1 MRWSYNRERS
11 TTVAAWLFATAFL
24 VFAMVVVG
32 GATRLTGSGLS
43 ITEWRPITGALPPM
57 SNAAWLAE
65 FDRYRHIPQYML
77 VNRGMT
83 LDQFK
88 FIYDWEW
95 THRLLGRLLGLVFF
109 LPMMI
114 FVLTKRLPRRLV
126 WRCWVLLALGGLQGL
141 VGWWMVA
148 SGLSVRVAVAP
159 ERLATHL
166 GLALIVYG
174 FAIWTGLEA
183 WAGRPHRSDIF
194 LSAGWRFW
202 SAALLTL
209 VYVQILM
216 GALVAGDHAG
226 LVYTDWP
233 LMNGRLFPADYS
245 HGGVLDTVFHSQAAV
260 QFDHR
265 VGAYILFV
273 ASIAFAVATFATYRM
288 SGALK
293 RHAVTLAAGV
303 SLQAALGIVT
313 LRYAAPLTLS
323 LAHQALAVLVLTIA
337 LSMVWRFRRN

>member
-95 THRLLGRLLGLVFF
+95 THRLLGRLLGLLFF

-194 LSAGWRFW
+194 LSAGWRVW

-265 VGAYILFV
+265 VGAYVLFV

-337 LSMVWRFRRN
+337 LSMVWRFRRH

>member
-11 TTVAAWLFATAFL
+11 TTVAAWLFATACL

-43 ITEWRPITGALPPM
+43 ITEWRPITGALPPL
-57 SNAAWLAE
+57 SESAWQAE

-83 LDQFK
+83 LGQFK

-95 THRLLGRLLGLVFF
+95 AHRLLGRLLGLVFF
-109 LPMMI
+109 APMMI
-114 FVLTKRLPRRLV
+114 FLLTKRLPRRLI
-126 WRCWVLLALGGLQGL
+126 WRCWVLLALGGFQGL

-183 WAGRPHRSDIF
+183 WAGRAHRSDIF

-202 SAALLTL
+202 SAALLGL
-209 VYVQILM
+209 VYLQILM

-233 LMNGRLFPADYS
+233 LMNGRLFPADYNQ
-245 HGGVLDTVFHSQAAV
+245 GGVIETVFHSQAAV

-265 VGAYILFV
+265 VGAYVLFV
-273 ASIAFAVATFATYRM
+273 ASIAFAVATSATYRM

-293 RHAVTLAAGV
+293 RHAVILAAGV

-313 LRYAAPLTLS
+313 LRYAAPLALS
-323 LAHQALAVLVLTIA
+323 LAHQSLAVLVLTIA
-337 LSMVWRFRRN
+337 LSLVWRIRRN

>member
-11 TTVAAWLFATAFL
+11 TLVASWLFVIALL

-43 ITEWRPITGALPPM
+43 ITQWRPITGALPPL
-57 SNAAWLAE
+57 SQAAWQAE
-65 FDRYRHIPQYML
+65 FERYRHIPQYML

-95 THRLLGRLLGLVFF
+95 SHRLLGRLLGVVVFVPLLIF
-109 LPMMI
+109 L
-114 FVLTKRLPRRLV
+114 FTSKLPRRLV

-148 SGLSVRVAVAP
+148 SGLSVRIAVAP

-183 WAGRPHRSDIF
+183 WAGRPHRSDMF
-194 LSAGWRFW
+194 LSPGWRFW
-202 SAALLTL
+202 SSALLAL
-209 VYVQILM
+209 VYLQILM
-216 GALVAGDHAG
+216 GALVAGAHAG
-226 LVYTDWP
+226 QIYTDWP
-233 LMNGRLFPADYS
+233 LMNGRLFPTDYGQ
-245 HGGVLDTVFHSQAAV
+245 GGVIDTFFHSQAAV

-265 VGAYILFV
+265 VGASLPFV
-273 ASIAFAVATFATYRM
+273 ASIAFAVAVAATYRM

-293 RHAVTLAAGV
+293 RHAVVLAGAV
-303 SLQAALGIVT
+303 SCQAALGIIT
-313 LRYAAPLTLS
+313 LRYAAPLPLG

-337 LSMVWRFRRN
+337 LSLVWRIRRN

>member
-11 TTVAAWLFATAFL
+11 TTVAAWLFVTALL

-43 ITEWRPITGALPPM
+43 ITQWRPITGALPPL
-57 SNAAWLAE
+57 SQAAWQAE
-65 FDRYRHIPQYML
+65 FDRYRRIPQYML
-77 VNRGMT
+77 INRGMT
-83 LDQFK
+83 LEQFK

-95 THRLLGRLLGLVFF
+95 SHRLLGRLLGLVVFVPMAFF
-109 LPMMI
+109 I
-114 FVLTKRLPRRLV
+114 FSKRMPRRLI

-148 SGLSVRVAVAP
+148 SGLSERVAVAP

-174 FAIWTGLEA
+174 FAVWTGLEA
-183 WAGRPHRSDIF
+183 WAGRAHRSDMF
-194 LSAGWRFW
+194 LAAGWRFW
-202 SAALLTL
+202 SLALLAL
-209 VYVQILM
+209 VFIQILM
-216 GALVAGDHAG
+216 GALVAGDRAG

-233 LMNGRLFPADYS
+233 LMNGRLFPADYGR
-245 HGGVLDTVFHSQAAV
+245 GGLVETLFHSQAAV

-265 VGAYILFV
+265 VGAYLLFV
-273 ASIAFAVATFATYRM
+273 ASIAFAVAAAATYRM

-293 RHAVTLAAGV
+293 RHAALLAVGVT
-303 SLQAALGIVT
+303 LQAALGIVT
-313 LRYAAPLTLS
+313 LRYAAPLSLS

-337 LSMVWRFRRN
+337 LSLVWRLRRN

>member
-1 MRWSYNRERS
+1 MRWSYNLERS
-11 TTVAAWLFATAFL
+11 TTVAAWLFATALL
-24 VFAMVVVG
+24 VFAMVVIG

-43 ITEWRPITGALPPM
+43 ITEWRPITGILPPL
-57 SNAAWLAE
+57 SAAGWQAE

-83 LDQFK
+83 LSQFK

-95 THRLLGRLLGLVFF
+95 THRLIARLLGVVFAVP
-109 LPMMI
+109 LLI
-114 FVLTKRLPRRLV
+114 FILAKRLPRRLV
-126 WRCWVLLALGGLQGL
+126 WRCWALLALGGLQGL

-166 GLALIVYG
+166 GLALIVYS

-202 SAALLTL
+202 SAALFGL
-209 VYVQILM
+209 VFLQILM

-233 LMNGRLFPADYS
+233 LMNGRLFPADYGR
-245 HGGVLDTVFHSQAAV
+245 GGVLDTVFHSQAAV

-265 VGAYILFV
+265 VGAYLLFV
-273 ASIAFAVATFATYRM
+273 AAIAFAVATAATYRM
-288 SGALK
+288 NGALK
-293 RHAVTLAAGV
+293 RHAIVLAAAV

-313 LRYAAPLTLS
+313 LRYAAPLGFS
-323 LAHQALAVLVLTIA
+323 LAHQALAVVVLTIA
-337 LSMVWRFRRN
+337 LSLVWRMRRN

>member
-194 LSAGWRFW
+194 LSAGWRVW

-265 VGAYILFV
+265 VGAYVLFV

-337 LSMVWRFRRN
+337 LSMVWRFRRH

>member
-1 MRWSYNRERS
+1 
-11 TTVAAWLFATAFL
+11 
-24 VFAMVVVG
+24 MVVVG

-43 ITEWRPITGALPPM
+43 ITQWRPITGALPPL
-57 SNAAWLAE
+57 SQAAWQAE
-65 FDRYRHIPQYML
+65 FDRYRQIPQYML

-83 LDQFK
+83 LSQFK

-95 THRLLGRLLGLVFF
+95 GHRLLGRLLGLVVIVPLLVF
-109 LPMMI
+109 M
-114 FVLTKRLPRRLV
+114 VAKRLPRRLV

-159 ERLATHL
+159 ERLAAHL
-166 GLALIVYG
+166 GLALIVYS

-194 LSAGWRFW
+194 LAVGWRFW
-202 SAALLTL
+202 SSVLLGL
-209 VYVQILM
+209 VFVQILM

-233 LMNGRLFPADYS
+233 LMNGRLFPADYGQ
-245 HGGVLDTVFHSQAAV
+245 GGLIETLFQSQAAV

-265 VGAYILFV
+265 VGAYVLFV
-273 ASIAFAVATFATYRM
+273 ACIAFAVAAAATFRM
-288 SGALK
+288 SAAIRQHAAMLAGA
-293 RHAVTLAAGV
+293 V

-313 LRYAAPLTLS
+313 LRYAAPLALS

-337 LSMVWRFRRN
+337 LSLVWRVRRN

>member
-1 MRWSYNRERS
+1 
-11 TTVAAWLFATAFL
+11 
-24 VFAMVVVG
+24 
-32 GATRLTGSGLS
+32 LTQAG
-43 ITEWRPITGALPPM
+43 
-57 SNAAWLAE
+57 WLAD
-65 FDRYRHIPQYML
+65 FARYQKIPQYRFL
-77 VNRGMT
+77 NLGMT

-88 FIYDWEW
+88 FIYAWEW
-95 THRLLGRLLGLVFF
+95 THRLLARLIGVVFF
-109 LPMMI
+109 VPLAAFLLM
-114 FVLTKRLPRRLV
+114 KRLPRRLI

-183 WAGRPHRSDIF
+183 WAGRAHRSDIF

-202 SAALLTL
+202 SSVLLGL
-209 VYVQILM
+209 VFLQILM

-233 LMNGRLFPADYS
+233 LMNGRLFPADYGR
-245 HGGVLDTVFHSQAAV
+245 GGLIDTVFHSQAAV

-265 VGAYILFV
+265 VGAYLLFV
-273 ASIAFAVATFATYRM
+273 ASIAFAVAASATYRM
-288 SGALK
+288 NGGIR
-293 RHAVTLAAGV
+293 RHAVVLAGAV

-313 LRYAAPLTLS
+313 LRYAAPLALS
-323 LAHQALAVLVLTIA
+323 LAHQALAVVVLTIA
-337 LSMVWRFRRN
+337 LSLVWRIRRN